1 MEQNRTTLGIIG
13 MLCYII
19 QIIKNGMLHDI
30 KKRKVVFDQDVVM
43 RKRVTKNGKK
53 IFEDINLSD

>member
-19 QIIKNGMLHDI
+19 RIIKNGMLHDI